1 MYPTNNTWA
10 KVQENLSTRPWKTT
24 GKARIDSW
32 YGIGWKC
39 EKIAGKSDQ
48 SRKGPPPWLDFHGQ
62 DHQAIQ
68 WTHSI
73 SSREIILAFSFTEII
88 DMTHM
93 LHYDAMQ
100 DKRKIIVVLKETT
113 YFRTF
118 QMMGDKTRIAT
129 NDLTFKI

>member
-1 MYPTNNTWA
+1 MIGFPW
-10 KVQENLSTRPWKTT
+10 TRSSGNPM
-24 GKARIDSW
+24 D
-32 YGIGWKC
+32 
-39 EKIAGKSDQ
+39 
-48 SRKGPPPWLDFHGQ
+48 L
-62 DHQAIQ
+62 
-68 WTHSI
+68 

-118 QMMGDKTRIAT
+118 QMMADKTRIAT
-129 NDLTFKI
+129 NDFMVREFRLFIMNFPSLSKLFDFF